1 MVNRPLCVCPTDTW
15 RSVPPE
21 WLHSGS
27 DSLPRTH
34 KDSLLQLVHASG
46 KVKHTLQHLGIM
58 YFDLNIQKIVSG
70 MGGWGGGDATLIFSL
85 TPWLCFLSSK
95 AFNLVPAW
103 SKAPL
108 LSETD
113 SQLPQVTPQGFI
125 QPHARLFLSALMG

>member
-58 YFDLNIQKIVSG
+58 YFDLNILKIVSG
-70 MGGWGGGDATLIFSL
+70 RGVWGGRCHPNLLPYTLAVFFPPKRLTWSL
-85 TPWLCFLSSK
+85 RGQKRRC
-95 AFNLVPAW
+95 
-103 SKAPL
+103 
-108 LSETD
+108 
-113 SQLPQVTPQGFI
+113 
-125 QPHARLFLSALMG
+125 